1 MKEVRGSFTVEASIL
16 IPFLLAV
23 CVVFVYLGIYAY
35 DKTLMI
41 QDVNAIAAMI
51 RDENSWGGKDVA
63 TLCEEAFSEIKKE
76 HPYLSADNLRLDVSA
91 KGSKVYLK
99 LSADW
104 KFPLYKGYSRE
115 MSKEREVKR
124 INPVEK
130 MYLTE
135 TVRKAI
141 QGEKDD
147 DTDGVRDK

>member
-1 MKEVRGSFTVEASIL
+1 MRSLKGSFTVEATIL
-16 IPFLLAV
+16 VPFLLAV

-41 QDVNAIAAMI
+41 QDVNAIVSLI
-51 RDENSWGGKDVA
+51 RDENADDGKDVK
-63 TLCEEAFSEIKKE
+63 TLCEKAFSEIKNE
-76 HPYLSADNLRLDVSA
+76 HPYLSTENLRMDVSV
-91 KGSKVYLK
+91 KGNKVSIR

-104 KFPLYKGYSRE
+104 VFPLYKGYNRTL
-115 MSKEREVKR
+115 SKEREIKR

-135 TVRKAI
+135 IVKQAI

-147 DTDGVRDK
+147 DSDDLRD

>member
-1 MKEVRGSFTVEASIL
+1 MKEVQGSFTVEASIMV
-16 IPFLLAV
+16 PFLLAV

-51 RDENSWGGKDVA
+51 RDENSGGGKDV
-63 TLCEEAFSEIKKE
+63 TDLCEEAFSEIKKE
-76 HPYLSADNLRLDVSA
+76 HPYLSVENMRLDVSA
-91 KGSKVYLK
+91 KGNKIHLK

-115 MSKEREVKR
+115 LCTEREVKR

-147 DTDGVRDK
+147 DTDGVRD

>member
-1 MKEVRGSFTVEASIL
+1 MRNLRGSFTVEATIL
-16 IPFLLAV
+16 VPFLLAV

-41 QDVNAIAAMI
+41 QDVNAIVSII
-51 RDENSWGGKDVA
+51 RDENADGGKEVK
-63 TLCEEAFSEIKKE
+63 TICEEAFSEIKKE
-76 HPYLSADNLRLDVSA
+76 HPYLSMQNIRMYVSV
-91 KGSKVYLK
+91 KGNIVCIG

-104 KFPLYKGYSRE
+104 KFPLYKGYNRTI
-115 MSKEREVKR
+115 SKEREIKR

-135 TVRKAI
+135 IVKQAI

-147 DTDGVRDK
+147 DSDDLRN